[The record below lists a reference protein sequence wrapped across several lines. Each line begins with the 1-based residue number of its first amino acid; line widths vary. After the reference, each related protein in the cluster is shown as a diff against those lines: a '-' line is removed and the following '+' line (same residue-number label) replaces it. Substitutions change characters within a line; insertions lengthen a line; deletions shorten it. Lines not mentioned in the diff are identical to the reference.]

1 MWIEKVINSKGIRY
15 KFCERF
21 LNPNTNKMIKLS
33 VTLNSN
39 TTHAKRKATELLQA
53 KFNDVINKAEKKQ
66 LEKINSLT
74 FIQVANEWLEYTAP
88 TVKVDTRINHKNYI
102 KRIEKAISDMLFI
115 DFTPAIAEKIIQDM
129 YYTEKLFKWYVGNYK
144 IYNEIC

>member
-21 LNPNTNKMIKLS
+21 LNPNTNKIIKLS

-53 KFNDVINKAEKKQ
+53 RFNDTVNNAKKSN
-66 LEKINSLT
+66 L
-74 FIQVANEWLEYTAP
+74 
-88 TVKVDTRINHKNYI
+88 
-102 KRIEKAISDMLFI
+102 KRL
-115 DFTPAIAEKIIQDM
+115 II
-129 YYTEKLFKWYVGNYK
+129 
-144 IYNEIC
+144 